1 MISAHVLYITTIN
14 PGVDSCV
21 SLQLPPPS
29 SVLYMMYGD
38 LTMLVCDTAGKFEIT
53 PLLDNLEGQCTHL
66 NGSTV
71 LDQHDTEE
79 EEGGNGKVYPQ
90 PLARITTDALPD
102 IPQ

>member
-1 MISAHVLYITTIN
+1 MSYILPQLTPLCGFLCVPTTT
-14 PGVDSCV
+14 
-21 SLQLPPPS
+21 PPS
-29 SVLYMMYGD
+29 SVIYMMYGD
-38 LTMLVCDTAGKFEIT
+38 LTMLVCDTAEKFEIT

-102 IPQ
+102 SPQ